1 MKRGLSPEDLQ
12 SIEDLRAEVVQLRV
26 DLTKARGSLAES
38 EALRKKENELA
49 ELERKV
55 SLLQID
61 KDRIEEGFARE
72 RREIEHKVGL
82 EQTRQTQEL
91 DLGKREAMA
100 EVREENL
107 TKDKDRFEEQMKFNT
122 ERFEREYVA
131 MRSIIEQVLTRL
143 PNITEH
149 VSLSMGNNALPAA
162 GETSGDNGE
171 E

>member
-1 MKRGLSPEDLQ
+1 MKKQGLSPEDLK
-12 SIEDLRAEVVQLRV
+12 SIEDLRAEVVRLRI
-26 DLTKARGSLAES
+26 DLANAHDSLAES
-38 EALRKKENELA
+38 EALRAKEQELA
-49 ELERKV
+49 DLEKKV

-82 EQTRQTQEL
+82 QQERQTQEL

-100 EVREENL
+100 QVREENL

-122 ERFEREYVA
+122 ERFEREYTA
-131 MRSIIEQVLTRL
+131 MRSIIQEVLTRL

-171 E
+171 